1 MSEKSILIIDDS
13 NTIRAGIG
21 LILRQAGV
29 FERFFE
35 ANSADEA
42 LRVME
47 NTPPDLIICDIVM
60 PGMDGF
66 EFLRLVKARSLWRD
80 IPVLMLTGQESID
93 KKIKGL
99 DLGASDY
106 LTKPFDPGELI
117 ARVRVQLKVKS
128 LQDELRE
135 ANSRYMELSITDYLT
150 GTYNRRYFM
159 ELFEQEYQR
168 SSRYNQALSLVIFD
182 VDDFKQVNDTFGH
195 LVGDHVLRAITDL
208 VKPEI
213 RSHDTLARYG
223 GEEFVVMLPQTPQA
237 GAILAAEKIRRKV
250 AEAVFPGV
258 EGRNVTLSL
267 GVAGLSNG
275 IDRESHELLARADR
289 ALYEA
294 KNKGKNRVVFGGA
307 EPRPPVPGE

>member
-35 ANSADEA
+35 ASNAEEA
-42 LRVME
+42 LRIME
-47 NTPPDLIICDIVM
+47 ITPPDLIICDIVM
-60 PGMDGF
+60 PGLDGF
-66 EFLRLVKARSLWRD
+66 EFLKLVKARSLWRD

-106 LTKPFDPGELI
+106 LTKPFDSGELI

-150 GTYNRRYFM
+150 CIYNRRYYM

-168 SSRYNQALSLVIFD
+168 SSRYGQPLSLVIFD

-195 LVGDHVLRAITDL
+195 LVGDRVLKHIPEL

-223 GEEFVVMLPQTPQA
+223 GEEFVIMLPQTPQA

-250 AEAVFPGV
+250 AEAVFSGV
-258 EGRNVTLSL
+258 EGRNITLSL
-267 GVAGLSNG
+267 GVASLTTD

-294 KNKGKNRVVFGGA
+294 KSQGKNRVVFGGA
-307 EPRPPVPGE
+307 QPKA